1 MAVAPASAIV
11 RRTLADARIRDGCF
25 ALFFVLFAF
34 ANPVGYR
41 HTYPTVA
48 ERLAFARS
56 FGTNKAAELF
66 YGAPHDLLTVG
77 GFTAWRFGGFATVI
91 TAIWGLLAAVRALRG
106 EEDAGRQE
114 LVLAGAVSR
123 RSAYLAVVAAV
134 SISGMLMWLAVWIG
148 LAAARLPV
156 GGAGYLA
163 VVTVAPAF
171 VFAGVGAL
179 ASQLAPC
186 RRLAVQI
193 ATAVLAACFLLRV
206 VADLAGGVGWL
217 RWATPL
223 GWSEELRAFA
233 HPRPAVLVLPI
244 LTTVLLLAAAGV
256 LAVDRDVGT
265 GVFTGRDSAAP
276 DLRLLSSPSALAFR
290 LSRGSLLTW
299 LVATGVFAGIIGI
312 LSTSFTTANISTNL
326 REQLHKLGGATITTP
341 AGALGFYFLLFVLA
355 ISLYG
360 CAQVASIRREEA
372 DQQLETLFAYPVGRR
387 EWLLRRLAL
396 ATAGAAALALTT
408 ALLAWAGAAS
418 QHAHVSLARLLEA
431 GANCLPTALL
441 FLGLATLSFALLPR
455 ASSGIAYGLAT
466 LAFVWELFGSLL
478 GAPHWLLE
486 ATPFQHVGLVPGQ
499 PFRAAAAAAML
510 AIAAA
515 TGLIGTYL
523 FGRRDLADA

>member
-1 MAVAPASAIV
+1 MAPARAIA

-41 HTYPTVA
+41 HTYPTLA
-48 ERLAFARS
+48 ERVAFAHS
-56 FGTNKAAELF
+56 FGTNKAVELF
-66 YGAPHDLLTVG
+66 YGAPRDLLSVG
-77 GFTAWRFGGFATVI
+77 GFTAWRFGGFAAVI

-123 RSAYLAVVAAV
+123 RSAYLAVVAAI
-134 SISGMLMWLAVWIG
+134 SISGVLMWLAIALG

-156 GGAGYLA
+156 GGSAYLA
-163 VVTVAPAF
+163 LVTVAPAF

-179 ASQLAPC
+179 ASQLASS
-186 RRLAVQI
+186 RRLALEI
-193 ATAVLAACFLLRV
+193 AVAVLAACFLLRV
-206 VADLAGGVGWL
+206 VADLGSGLGWL
-217 RWATPL
+217 RWGTPL

-233 HPRPAVLVLPI
+233 DPRPAVLVLP
-244 LTTVLLLAAAGV
+244 LLATALLFACAGL
-256 LAVDRDVGT
+256 LAVRRDVGS
-265 GVFTGRDSAAP
+265 GLFEARDTAAP
-276 DLRLLSSPSALAFR
+276 DYRLLSSPTALAFR

-299 LVATGVFAGIIGI
+299 LAGMGVFAGIIGT
-312 LSTSFTTANISTNL
+312 LSTSFTTANISANL
-326 REQLHKLGGATITTP
+326 RDQLHKLGGATITTP

-355 ISLYG
+355 ISLYA

-372 DQQLETLFAYPVGRR
+372 DQQLETLFAFPVGRR
-387 EWLLRRLAL
+387 GWLLNRLAL
-396 ATAGAAALALTT
+396 ATTGAAALALTT

-418 QHAHVSLARLLEA
+418 QHAHVSLALLLEA

-441 FLGLATLSFALLPR
+441 FLGLATLAFSFLPR
-455 ASSGIAYGLAT
+455 ASSGIAYGLVT
-466 LAFVWELFGSLL
+466 IAFVWELFGSLL
-478 GAPHWLLE
+478 GAPNWLLN

-510 AIAAA
+510 AIAGAA
-515 TGLIGTYL
+515 GLVGIYV
-523 FGRRDLADA
+523 FSRRDLAGA